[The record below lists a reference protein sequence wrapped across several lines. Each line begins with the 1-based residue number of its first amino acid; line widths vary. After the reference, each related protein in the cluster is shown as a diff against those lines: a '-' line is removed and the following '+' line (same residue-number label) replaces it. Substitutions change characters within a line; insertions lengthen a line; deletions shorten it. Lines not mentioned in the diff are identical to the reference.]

1 MKRTSLILSV
11 LLVSLLVIISGCG
24 PSFKD
29 LAAQYQKDSAGI
41 IAEFEKIQADY
52 TEVGKN
58 GRNPDYPIQKLMTD
72 LKGLEERTAKAKKA
86 LGELNVPTDLRAVNE
101 AGIKSMATYESFLRD
116 IQVGLMTFDMAKM
129 GGAGKIKS
137 ESEEQIRAFKGMLK
151 DALDGK
157 KPPSK

>member
-1 MKRTSLILSV
+1 
-11 LLVSLLVIISGCG
+11 
-24 PSFKD
+24 
-29 LAAQYQKDSAGI
+29 
-41 IAEFEKIQADY
+41 
-52 TEVGKN
+52 
-58 GRNPDYPIQKLMTD
+58 MTD

-86 LGELNVPTDLRAVNE
+86 LGELNVPIDLRAVNE
-101 AGIKSMATYESFLRD
+101 AGIKSMVTYESFLRD

-129 GGAGKIKS
+129 AGAGKIKS

>member
-1 MKRTSLILSV
+1 
-11 LLVSLLVIISGCG
+11 
-24 PSFKD
+24 
-29 LAAQYQKDSAGI
+29 
-41 IAEFEKIQADY
+41 
-52 TEVGKN
+52 
-58 GRNPDYPIQKLMTD
+58 MTD
-72 LKGLEERTAKAKKA
+72 LKGLEERTAKAKKTV
-86 LGELNVPTDLRAVNE
+86 GELNVPTDLRAVNE

-116 IQVGLMTFDMAKM
+116 IQVGQMTFDMAKM